1 VPEFDIRQWRAARGL
16 PERITNPD
24 VIASLAA
31 LLRRDLT
38 KRLATSEGSRQRTQ
52 GRTAPRSMRRTERG
66 DADSA

>member
-1 VPEFDIRQWRAARGL
+1 VPEFDIRQWRSSRGL
-16 PERITNPD
+16 PERVDNRD

-38 KRLATSEGSRQRTQ
+38 KRLAASEGSRQRTQ
-52 GRTAPRSMRRTERG
+52 GRTVRRSVQRTARA